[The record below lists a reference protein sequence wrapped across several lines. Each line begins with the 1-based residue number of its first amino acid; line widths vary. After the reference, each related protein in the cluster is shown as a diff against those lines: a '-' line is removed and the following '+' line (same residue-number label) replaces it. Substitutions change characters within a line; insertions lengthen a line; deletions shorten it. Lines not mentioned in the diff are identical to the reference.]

1 MDDLRTRIEHAMAAL
16 QAQRATM
23 GDELL
28 ALAMAPLKAKLN
40 ALQDDAAVRQLRH
53 ATVLF
58 MDIVGS
64 TSLSESLDPEDVG
77 EVMDGALERFTALV
91 EQQQGRVLQYAGD
104 SLLALF
110 GAATSHEDD
119 AERAVRAG
127 LAILDEGRARAAAL
141 EARHG
146 RVGFNVRVGVHTG
159 DVLVGGGVDGENSV
173 RGQTVNIAARMEQ
186 TAPPGALRISQDT
199 YRHVRGKFKLQEQ
212 PPLQVKGC
220 SEPLRSYLIQGLQ
233 LEPDWMA
240 MRGVDGIVT
249 PLIGRDGQLA
259 RLQALWAATS
269 GAPQAGLACTTLV
282 GDAGLG
288 KSRLVAEFRRGV
300 GPLPGAVR
308 WLEAHSAEQH
318 MRRPYHMLRVM
329 LAAPIGMLDS
339 DPEPQARARWLHAV
353 APLLGGQSN
362 AAVLGHLLGLDFS
375 AEPELR
381 SLRSEARQL
390 RDRAFFH
397 AGQLLAAWATHHG
410 PLIAWLDDLHW
421 VDDGTLDFF
430 EYLMRSCADLPLL
443 LLAPARPSFYDRRP
457 GWDDIGQRQHRVDL
471 MPLAPQ
477 DASQL
482 AQVLLKRLDAPPQPL
497 HALLTER
504 AEGNP
509 FYMEELVNMLLDRH
523 VIQADTDGWQY
534 HPERLQALKLPTTL
548 IGVLQARL
556 DALDEGTRRT
566 AQLASVVG
574 FRFWDD
580 ALLALGAPSAQAL
593 KGLVERELA
602 APHHPSSLEG
612 AIEYAFKHHTV
623 HQVAYDSVLKRHK
636 PGLHAKVAHWLLGLP
651 GSTPFALVA
660 EHAERGGERA
670 LAADCWQRAAEAAAS
685 GYANAQGLA
694 HAERAL
700 ALSAPDDLPR
710 HYALTLLR
718 CRVLEVM
725 SDRDRLGRELDALAA
740 LADATGDVGRKSE
753 ALCRQ
758 ARNHYDRGDAAVAL
772 DIARQALL
780 AAPDLAVDSRALVA
794 RCLLRLGRHAEAEAE
809 SLAALALARSLGDLA
824 NEGRILNDLGMLT
837 LERGDPGA
845 AALLYER
852 ALANHQ
858 IVGNQANEG
867 GTLNNLGYVAL
878 MLGDYAA
885 STATFAQARALFARI
900 GHRQNEGIALVNLA
914 MSQLLQGNAADAKA
928 DALSA
933 VALLQATADRW
944 AQGAALRV
952 IGQATLAQGD
962 TDGAVAA
969 FTASRDLFHDLHL
982 PHLALEAIAG
992 LAAVALARGQSA
1004 CALDQV
1010 ESILAQ
1016 QAAGISLEGTE
1027 EPVRIQL
1034 VCCQV
1039 LAAAADKRADNLLR
1053 EAREALLKRAERITD
1068 PARRRTFL
1076 QNVPYHR
1083 ELLAAWP
1090 STASLATGY

>member
-1 MDDLRTRIEHAMAAL
+1 MAAL
-16 QAQRATM
+16 QSQRATM
-23 GDELL
+23 GDELV
-28 ALAMAPLKAKLN
+28 ALAMAPLKARLDT
-40 ALQDDAAVRQLRH
+40 LQDDAAYRQLRH

-58 MDIVGS
+58 TDIVGS
-64 TSLSESLDPEDVG
+64 TSLSEALDPEDIG
-77 EVMDGALERFTALV
+77 EVMDGALARFTALV
-91 EQQQGRVLQYAGD
+91 DQQQGRVLQYAGD

-110 GAATSHEDD
+110 GAASTREDD
-119 AERAVRAG
+119 AERAVLAG
-127 LAILDEGRARAAAL
+127 LAILDEGRALAAAL

-146 RVGFNVRVGVHTG
+146 RAGFNVRVGIHTG

-199 YRHVRGKFKLQEQ
+199 YRHVRGKFRLQEQ

-220 SEPLRSYLIQGLQ
+220 SEPLRSYLVQGLQ
-233 LEPDWMA
+233 LAPDWTTL
-240 MRGVDGIVT
+240 RGVDGIVT

-259 RLQALWAATS
+259 RLHALWAAVND
-269 GAPQAGLACTTLV
+269 APQPGLACATVV
-282 GDAGLG
+282 GEAGLG
-288 KSRLVAEFRRGV
+288 KSRLVAEFRRSV
-300 GPLPGAVR
+300 GPLSGAVR
-308 WLEAHSAEQH
+308 WLEAHAAEQH

-329 LAAPIGMLDS
+329 LAAPIGLLDS
-339 DPEPQARARWLHAV
+339 DPAPLACARWLDTV
-353 APLLGGQSN
+353 APLLGGPSN

-381 SLRSEARQL
+381 SLRNEARQL

-397 AGQLLAAWATHHG
+397 AGQLLAAWAQRHG

-430 EYLMRSCADLPLL
+430 EYLMRNCPDLPLL
-443 LLAPARPSFYDRRP
+443 VLALARPSFYERRP
-457 GWDDIGQRQHRVDL
+457 GWDGIGQHRHRIDL
-471 MPLAPQ
+471 VPLAPQ
-477 DASQL
+477 EASQL
-482 AQVLLKRLDAPPQPL
+482 AQVLLNRLAAPPPQL
-497 HALLTER
+497 QGLLTQR

-509 FYMEELVNMLLDRH
+509 FYMEELVNMLLDRR
-523 VIQADTDGWQY
+523 VIQADADGWLYQA
-534 HPERLQALKLPTTL
+534 ERLQALKLPTTL

-556 DALDEGTRRT
+556 DALDESTRRT

-580 ALLALGAPSAQAL
+580 SLLALGGPSAQAL
-593 KGLVERELA
+593 KGLVERELV
-602 APHHPSSLEG
+602 APQYPSSLEG
-612 AIEYAFKHHTV
+612 ATEYTFKHHTL

-636 PGLHAKVAHWLLGLP
+636 PALHAKVARWLLSLP
-651 GSTPFALVA
+651 GSTPVDLVA

-685 GYANAQGLA
+685 GYANAQALA

-700 ALSAPDDLPR
+700 AQAEPDDLPR

-725 SDRDRLGRELDALAA
+725 SDRDRLGRELATLAEM
-740 LADATGDVGRKSE
+740 ADATGDAGRKSE
-753 ALCRQ
+753 ALRRQ

-780 AAPDLAVDSRALVA
+780 AAPEMAVDSLALVA

-809 SLAALALARSLGDLA
+809 SLTALALAKSLGDLA

-837 LERGDPGA
+837 LERGDPA
-845 AALLYER
+845 AAAVLYER
-852 ALANHQ
+852 ALANHR
-858 IVGNQANEG
+858 VLGNQANEG
-867 GTLNNLGYVAL
+867 GSLNNLGYVAL

-885 STATFAQARALFARI
+885 SEATFGQARALFARI

-914 MSQLLQGNAADAKA
+914 MAKLLQGNAADAKA
-928 DALSA
+928 DARSA
-933 VALLQATADRW
+933 ATLLQASADRW

-962 TDGAVAA
+962 ADGAAAA
-969 FTASRDLFHDLHL
+969 FTASRDLFRDLQL

-992 LAAVALARGQSA
+992 LAAVALARGNTA
-1004 CALDQV
+1004 GALDQV
-1010 ESILAQ
+1010 ELILAQ
-1016 QAAGISLEGTE
+1016 RAAGISLEGTE
-1027 EPVRIQL
+1027 EPARIQL
-1034 VCCQV
+1034 VCYQV
-1039 LAAAADKRADNLLR
+1039 LAAAADKRAHDLLH
-1053 EAREALLKRAERITD
+1053 EACQAILRRAERISD
-1068 PARRRTFL
+1068 PANRRTFL
-1076 QNVPYHR
+1076 QDVPYHR
-1083 ELLAAWP
+1083 DLLAAWP
-1090 STASLATGY
+1090 ATAGQATGC

>member
-1 MDDLRTRIEHAMAAL
+1 MEELRTRIELAIASL

-23 GDELL
+23 GDELVAL
-28 ALAMAPLKAKLN
+28 ALAPLRARLET
-40 ALQDDAAVRQLRH
+40 LQDDAANRQLRH

-58 MDIVGS
+58 TDIVGS
-64 TSLSESLDPEDVG
+64 TSLSEAMDPEDVG
-77 EVMDGALERFTALV
+77 EVMDGALARFTALV

-104 SLLALF
+104 NLLALF

-127 LAILDEGRARAAAL
+127 LAILDEGRALAVDLA
-141 EARHG
+141 ARHG

-159 DVLVGGGVDGENSV
+159 GVLVGGGVDGENSV

-186 TAPPGALRISQDT
+186 AAPPGALRISQDT

-212 PPLQVKGC
+212 PPLLVKGC
-220 SEPLRSYLIQGLQ
+220 SEPLRSYLVQGLQ
-233 LEPDWMA
+233 MQPDWMA

-249 PLIGRDGQLA
+249 PLVGRGRQLA
-259 RLQALWAATS
+259 GLQAIWA
-269 GAPQAGLACTTLV
+269 GLHQAPQAGLACATVV
-282 GDAGLG
+282 GEAGLG
-288 KSRLVAEFRRGV
+288 KSRLVAEFHRSL

-318 MRRPYHMLRVM
+318 MSRPYNMLRVM
-329 LAAPIGMLDS
+329 LTAPIGLLDS
-339 DPEPQARARWLHAV
+339 DPAPQARLTWLDA
-353 APLLGGQSN
+353 AGPLLDSRSN

-397 AGQLLAAWATHHG
+397 AGQLLAAWARRHG

-430 EYLMRSCADLPLL
+430 EYLMTSCTELPLL
-443 LLAPARPSFYDRRP
+443 VLALARPSFYERRP
-457 GWDDIGQRQHRVDL
+457 EWDDIGQRRHRIDL
-471 MPLAPQ
+471 LPLAPQ
-477 DASQL
+477 EAGQL
-482 AQVLLKRLDAPPQPL
+482 AEVLLNRLVTPPQQL
-497 HALLTER
+497 HALLIQR

-509 FYMEELVNMLLDRH
+509 FYMEELVNMLLDQR
-523 VIQADTDGWQY
+523 VIQANADGWHCQA
-534 HPERLQALKLPTTL
+534 EGLQALKLPTTL

-556 DALDEGTRRT
+556 DTLDESTRRT

-580 ALLALGAPSAQAL
+580 TLQALGAPSAQAL
-593 KGLVERELA
+593 TGLVARELI
-602 APHHPSSLEG
+602 APQYPSSLEG
-612 AIEYAFKHHTV
+612 ASEYTFKHHTL

-636 PGLHAKVAHWLLGLP
+636 PGLHAKVARWLLSMS
-651 GSTPFALVA
+651 GSTPFDLVA

-670 LAADCWQRAAEAAAS
+670 LAADSWQHAAAAAAS
-685 GYANAQGLA
+685 GYANTLALA
-694 HAERAL
+694 HAERAR
-700 ALSAPDDLPR
+700 AQAAPTDLPR

-725 SDRDRLGRELDALAA
+725 SDRDRLGRELGVLSALAE
-740 LADATGDVGRKSE
+740 ATGDAGLKSE

-772 DIARQALL
+772 DIAQRALMV
-780 AAPDLAVDSRALVA
+780 APDTAVEARALVA
-794 RCLLRLGRHAEAEAE
+794 RCLLRLGRHAEAETE

-845 AALLYER
+845 AALLYEQ
-852 ALANHQ
+852 ALAHHQ
-858 IVGNQANEG
+858 AVGNRANEG

-878 MLGDYAA
+878 MLGDYPA
-885 STATFAQARALFARI
+885 SVATFAQARALFARI

-914 MSQLLQGNAADAKA
+914 MAKLLQGQPAAAQADAH
-928 DALSA
+928 SA
-933 VALLQATADRW
+933 IALLQASADRW

-962 TDGAVAA
+962 PDGAEAA
-969 FTASRDLFHDLHL
+969 FTASRDLFDELHL

-992 LAAVALARGQSA
+992 LAAVALARGQTA
-1004 CALDQV
+1004 NAMDHV
-1010 ESILAQ
+1010 EIILAQ
-1016 QAAGISLEGTE
+1016 QAAGVSLVGTE
-1027 EPVRIQL
+1027 EPARIQL
-1034 VCCQV
+1034 VCYQV
-1039 LAAAADKRADNLLR
+1039 LVAADDARAAGMVH
-1053 EAREALLKRAERITD
+1053 EASRALLARAARITD
-1068 PARRRTFL
+1068 PTRRWTFL
-1076 QNVPYHR
+1076 HTVPYHR
-1083 ELLAAWP
+1083 ELLAACP
-1090 STASLATGY
+1090 STADSVTGC